1 MKFISKPAD
10 AAVEGDL
17 MVMPKRSSL
26 CFTSV
31 GTLRKFGMSIGDT
44 CRSQNETRLV
54 RRTMLADRT
63 VTLFLVV
70 EVTRTE
76 APDDEN
82 SLTLTSTDLGETPR
96 GRLQMA
102 KLFPLSDGLDVKW
115 AAAYDAVLEHKV
127 WQTLME
133 GREMSPFNLAR
144 TWRGPDLKMRA
155 WKPEVLDTAWD
166 QYRHVPSL
174 RGNPLDPKTPCT
186 VPSWTGAF
194 PEWVSPDIPTGPF
207 ATDGL
212 IFGNKLLWMPRTA
225 VRELGKRGMYVARP
239 DAGMADHLVRRA
251 ASTFA
256 RIVLEK
262 CGTSL
267 RLADALQ
274 AALKRDKSNMADA
287 MRNMAAWT
295 RRLET
300 GSSAAEKEIKKL

>member
-1 MKFISKPAD
+1 MKFISRPAD
-10 AAVEGDL
+10 AAVAGDL

-26 CFTSV
+26 RFTSV

-54 RRTMLADRT
+54 RSTMLADRT

-70 EVTRTE
+70 DVTRME

-96 GRLQMA
+96 GKLQTV
-102 KLFPLSDGLDVKW
+102 KLFPLRNGFDIKW
-115 AAAYDAVLEHKV
+115 ASAYDAVLEHKV

-144 TWRGPDLKMRA
+144 SWKGPDLKVRA
-155 WKPEVLDTAWD
+155 WKPEVLNTAWD
-166 QYRHVPSL
+166 QYRHAPSL
-174 RGNPLDPKTPCT
+174 RGNPLDPKITYP
-186 VPSWTGAF
+186 VPTWCGAF
-194 PEWVSPDIPTGPF
+194 PEWVAPDIPTGPF

-212 IFGNKLLWMPRTA
+212 VFGNELLWMPRTA
-225 VRELGKRGMYVARP
+225 VRELGKRGMYVAKP
-239 DAGMADHLVRRA
+239 DARMADHLVRRA
-251 ASTFA
+251 ASMFA
-256 RIVLEK
+256 RITLER

-267 RLADALQ
+267 KLADALV
-274 AALKRDKSNMADA
+274 AALRRDKSNMADA
-287 MRNMAAWT
+287 MRKMAAWT
-295 RRLET
+295 RRLEA